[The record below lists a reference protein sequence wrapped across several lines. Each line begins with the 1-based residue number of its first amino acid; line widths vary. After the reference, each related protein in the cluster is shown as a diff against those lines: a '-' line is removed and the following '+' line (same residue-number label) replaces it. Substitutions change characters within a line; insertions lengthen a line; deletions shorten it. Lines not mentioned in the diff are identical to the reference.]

1 MEDSILHIGLLED
14 EAIEID
20 IAALELAALDHPAID
35 LEPYVDILTAMT
47 ERLADEAQQAESSEE
62 QAQLLA
68 AVIAGHYGF
77 VGDRATY
84 DDPANADLIRVIDR
98 RRGLPVSLAILY
110 VAAAR
115 RMGWHADVLN
125 TPGHV
130 LARIGPDTSPV
141 LIDCFG
147 RGEIVGPVE
156 LGAMLQNIL
165 GANAVPAPEHLTPM
179 ANRAVLVRLLMNQA
193 VRAETSGDAARALA
207 IYERMTIISPALPH
221 GWWERARLEL
231 AAGDRPGA
239 RRSLSAM
246 LEITRD
252 PDLRAHISSALDAL
266 AGSGS
271 P

>member
-1 MEDSILHIGLLED
+1 MDDSILHIGLLED
-14 EAIEID
+14 EAIELD
-20 IAALELAALDHPAID
+20 IAALELAALDHPGISLD
-35 LEPYVDILTAMT
+35 PYIEILTAMT
-47 ERLADEAQQAESSEE
+47 ERIAAEANAADGSEE
-62 QAQLLA
+62 QARSLST
-68 AVIAGHYGF
+68 VIAGHFGF

-84 DDPANADLIRVIDR
+84 DDPANADLIRVVDR

-115 RMGWHADVLN
+115 RVGWQADVLN

-130 LARIGPDTSPV
+130 LVRIGPDTAPV
-141 LIDCFG
+141 LIDCFD
-147 RGEIVGPVE
+147 RGKVIGPAD
-156 LGAMLQNIL
+156 LSALLHAIL
-165 GANAVPAPEHLTPM
+165 GAHVVPAPEHLTPM

-193 VRAETSGDAARALA
+193 VRAETAGDRARALT

-231 AAGDRPGA
+231 TQSDRAGA

-252 PDLRAHISSALDAL
+252 PDLRAHVSAALDAL
-266 AGSGS
+266 AGQAS
-271 P
+271 

>member
-14 EAIEID
+14 EAIELD
-20 IAALELAALDHPAID
+20 IAAIELAALDHPGID
-35 LEPYVDILTAMT
+35 LEPYVEILTAMT
-47 ERLADEAQQAESSEE
+47 EHVAAEAQEAAGSEE
-62 QAQLLA
+62 QATLLA

-141 LIDCFG
+141 LIDCFD
-147 RGEIVGPVE
+147 RGKIIGPAE
-156 LGAMLQNIL
+156 LSALLNTIL

-179 ANRAVLVRLLMNQA
+179 SNRAVLVRLLMNQA
-193 VRAETSGDAARALA
+193 VRAETAGDGPRALT
-207 IYERMTIISPALPH
+207 IYERMTVISPALPH

-231 AAGDRPGA
+231 AQGDRAAA

-252 PDLRAHISSALDAL
+252 PDLRAHISAALDAL
-266 AGSGS
+266 AGSAG
-271 P
+271 